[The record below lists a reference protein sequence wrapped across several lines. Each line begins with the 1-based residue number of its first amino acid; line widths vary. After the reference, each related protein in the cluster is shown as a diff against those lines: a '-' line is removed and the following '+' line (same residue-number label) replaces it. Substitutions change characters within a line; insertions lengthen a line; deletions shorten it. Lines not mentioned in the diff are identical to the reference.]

1 MRENVPAHIA
11 GTEGRRATTL
21 LVASVRG
28 DKMTEPTAV
37 AATAYVLPWWMQW
50 VQAIGVAVISGAGVY
65 IAYRQSRIA
74 TAKLN
79 LDLYD
84 RRFKVFDATRK
95 YISDVFTSDN
105 LPRRTTEFNIETAD
119 TVFLFGSEIEEY
131 IERLR
136 RRGVG
141 LHAAQGQLRLMDERG
156 QVGEQRNALVD
167 RVSDIE
173 EGFANEYRNL
183 IAAFKPYLRL
193 GNL

>member
-1 MRENVPAHIA
+1 MA
-11 GTEGRRATTL
+11 
-21 LVASVRG
+21 
-28 DKMTEPTAV
+28 EPTAV
-37 AATAYVLPWWMQW
+37 AAVAYALPWWMQW

-84 RRFKVFDATRK
+84 RRFKVFDATRN
-95 YISDVFTSDN
+95 YMSDIFTSDN
-105 LPRRTTEFNIETAD
+105 LPRRTTEFSIRTAD
-119 TVFLFGSEIEEY
+119 AVFLFGSEIEEY
-131 IERLR
+131 IEHLR
-136 RRGVG
+136 RRGVD
-141 LHAAQGQLRLMDERG
+141 LHAARGRLRLMDERE

-173 EGFANEYRNL
+173 ERFANEYKNL
-183 IAAFKPYLRL
+183 IAAFKPYLKL